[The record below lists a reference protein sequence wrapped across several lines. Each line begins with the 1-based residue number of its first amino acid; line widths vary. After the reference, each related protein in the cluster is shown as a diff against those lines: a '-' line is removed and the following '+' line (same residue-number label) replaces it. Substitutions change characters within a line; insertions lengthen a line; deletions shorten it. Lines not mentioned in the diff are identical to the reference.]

1 MSPDGPGGLLP
12 PRLALRLLNDAF
24 RLLFRLLYG
33 EVRIRVT
40 REVWGN
46 GEPYYLAAMPST
58 SAHGIGPTV
67 EHAIGQLVNDWGR
80 QLLGLTIDRP
90 R

>member
-1 MSPDGPGGLLP
+1 MPG
-12 PRLALRLLNDAF
+12 
-24 RLLFRLLYG
+24 
-33 EVRIRVT
+33 
-40 REVWGN
+40 
-46 GEPYYLAAMPST
+46 T

>member
-1 MSPDGPGGLLP
+1 MSPDGPGGFLP
-12 PRLALRLLNDAF
+12 SRLALRLLYDAF
-24 RLLFRLLYG
+24 RLLFRLLYA

-46 GEPYYLAAMPST
+46 GEPYYLAAMPGT

-67 EHAIGQLVNDWGR
+67 EHAIGQLVNDWGK
-80 QLLGLTIDRP
+80 QLPGLTINRP

>member
-1 MSPDGPGGLLP
+1 MSPDAPGGFLP
-12 PRLALRLLNDAF
+12 PRLALRLLYDAF

-46 GEPYYLAAMPST
+46 GEPY
-58 SAHGIGPTV
+58 
-67 EHAIGQLVNDWGR
+67 
-80 QLLGLTIDRP
+80 
-90 R
+90 